1 MVDEPEEDD
10 DSKDDGPVEWVSY
23 WKPNIT
29 INLVADFTQ
38 YVSWDSFNFWHIF
51 LICSAFFVNI
61 IYV

>member
-1 MVDEPEEDD
+1 MVEETED

-38 YVSWDSFNFWHIF
+38 YVSWNSLHLFAHYFY
-51 LICSAFFVNI
+51 LYALFFGWS
-61 IYV
+61 

>member
-1 MVDEPEEDD
+1 VVDEPEEDDDSKDD

-38 YVSWDSFNFWHIF
+38 YVSLDSFNFWHIF
-51 LICSAFFVNI
+51 
-61 IYV
+61 